1 MNMACSK
8 ILAYDFEVDGIYYN
22 VVSISDLTCEI
33 APYYGHE
40 SNYSGDFVI
49 PNEVTYNGRKLKVI
63 RIGDYAFAN
72 SPVTSVT
79 IPSGVISIGYES
91 FYKCKNMVYID
102 IPNTVATIGDTSF
115 YECSSL
121 VSISLPVSVSCIAR
135 QAFAYCTSLT
145 QITIPDSVPSIE
157 EYTFR
162 GCSALKNVSIP
173 QCVTTIGESAFE
185 KCSALTTIDLPKGL
199 KEIGKSAFLGCS
211 ALKSIKIPASCEG
224 IRNYAFNGCEK
235 LKDLVI
241 EDGSTPLLLGFSYVR
256 NDNAKYYHDLF
267 NSGYGDYK
275 TAVSLSTL
283 YIGRITKRA
292 MEWLPNQGSGFSDN
306 AYNSFW
312 GSNLNSVTIGD
323 MITDEI
329 YNCSESRYLFNLLEQ
344 RYNNIYV
351 NITPF
356 YRHITFGKGIT
367 TVPDL
372 SFNTKLDSIVVLN
385 NTPPSAVAFA
395 NTTYLHCKLYV
406 PKGCKSV
413 YESADVWKNFWNILE
428 IGEGSGGINPDQP
441 YTKKCQKP
449 IISYT
454 DGRLTFSC
462 DTEGAKCISEIKDVD
477 IKKYYDHTINLKAT
491 YEISVYAML
500 EGYNNSDVAT
510 ATLVWTDATFTTKG
524 KSVAKNMKMRPLL
537 IQSDNGMVNIQGL
550 ENGTEATL
558 YNISGQLIGSANTI
572 NNTTSIST
580 LLKPGEEAILKV
592 GNRSINLIMR

>member
-79 IPSGVISIGYES
+79 IPSGVISIGYKS
-91 FYKCKNMVYID
+91 FYECKNMVYIY
-102 IPNTVATIGDTSF
+102 IPSTVTAIGNTSF
-115 YECSSL
+115 VNCSSL
-121 VSISLPVSVSCIAR
+121 VSISLPASVSSIGR
-135 QAFAYCTSLT
+135 QAFANCTSLT
-145 QITIPDSVPSIE
+145 QITIPDGVSSIE

-162 GCSALKNVSIP
+162 GCSALKNISIP
-173 QCVTTIGESAFE
+173 QRVTTIGESAFE
-185 KCSALTTIDLPKGL
+185 KCTALTTIDLPNGL
-199 KEIGKSAFLGCS
+199 KVIRESAFLGCS

-235 LKDLVI
+235 MKDLVI
-241 EDGSTPLLLGFSYVR
+241 EDGSTPLLLGFSYFS
-256 NDNAKYYHDLF
+256 DNYNVKSYEDLF
-267 NSGYGDYK
+267 YVDYK
-275 TAVSLSTL
+275 TGLSTL

-292 MEWLPNQGSGFSDN
+292 MEWLPNQGSGFHEEY
-306 AYNSFW
+306 YNSFF
-312 GSNLNSVTIGD
+312 GPNLNSVTIGD
-323 MITDEI
+323 MVTNEI
-329 YNCSESRYLFNLLEQ
+329 YNSSESKYLFNLLE
-344 RYNNIYV
+344 RNYI

-406 PKGCKSV
+406 PKGCKAV

-462 DTEGAKCISEIKDVD
+462 DTEGARCISEIKDVD
-477 IKKYYDHTINLKAT
+477 IKKYYDQTINLKAT